1 MSAMKDGKPELSPEE
16 KAELEVAAEVASLVR
31 RVLDGARTFPAG
43 HKTLLGYHAS
53 LHEKLTTAMAG
64 ELDLDELALGVT
76 PLGFKFAGEVLQPA
90 ASIADSFTHALFLD
104 GVHQLV
110 FSKGVTPADLQELVD
125 IWRATLDG
133 KLGDTHTFCTRFWE
147 ADLATVHM
155 MAIETFS
162 EGSSGEGK
170 QKSELQV
177 VVDTLTAGGYG
188 YSGSA
193 SSIAGTSGIYTGS
206 TSRVSR
212 ITRGDLELLRA
223 NGIPELS
230 DQDLSR
236 FDATERAQVEG
247 LSQAELAKLA
257 DDLAVRSTQ
266 QIERA
271 TDALFQS
278 GIRASPEELTSLRR
292 AFALVLGAMVKQGML
307 ERLRDTLMRR
317 VVAAREGDPNEM
329 VARFEVLSQLM
340 GSLLSPVVL
349 EPLVAALDDEAHA
362 PHVLAVLRFLPANA
376 ATVLLS
382 WLGLPERPAARRALS
397 DAIAAHNPSPAELA
411 ERMGWADEETALELI
426 YIALKLGEDAA
437 WPTRKAGIGHLSP
450 AVRKAA
456 VSHLPKEVVVAH
468 KAELVPLLASPDPD
482 VRGPLFAPIMTA
494 REPTAANALATLLR
508 KVKVDDTERRR
519 VIVALGTL
527 GGPEACGALRNELTQ
542 ARDEALKVACI
553 NALGHAGDE
562 KARPMLEEAAG
573 KLLGGG
579 EVKKAAQAAL
589 KRLDFLKKGGRP

>member
-1 MSAMKDGKPELSPEE
+1 MSGEKEALTPEE
-16 KAELEVAAEVASLVR
+16 KAELEAVTEIASMVR

-43 HKTLLGYHAS
+43 HKTLVGYYAS
-53 LHEKLTTAMAG
+53 LHDKLNAMTADDGALG
-64 ELDLDELALGVT
+64 LDEVLVGVT
-76 PLGFKFAGEVLQPA
+76 PLGFKWAGHMLNPA
-90 ASIADSFTHALFLD
+90 ESIADSFTHALFLD

-110 FSKGVTPADLQELVD
+110 FSKGVAREDLEALID

-162 EGSSGEGK
+162 EGGSADGK

-177 VVDTLTAGGYG
+177 VVDTLSAGGSG

-193 SSIAGTSGIYTGS
+193 SSVAGTSGLYTGS

-212 ITRGDLELLRA
+212 ISRTDLELLRA

-236 FDATERAQVEG
+236 FDSTERARVEG
-247 LSQAELAKLA
+247 LRPDELARLA
-257 DDLAVRSTQ
+257 EDLAVRSTQ

-271 TDALFQS
+271 ADALFQS
-278 GIRASPEELTSLRR
+278 GIRASPEELGSLRR

-307 ERLRDTLMRR
+307 ARLRDTLTRR

-340 GSLLSPVVL
+340 GSLLLPVVL
-349 EPLVAALDDEAHA
+349 EPLVAALDSDEHA
-362 PHVLAVLRFLPANA
+362 PHVLAVLRFLPAGA
-376 ATVLLS
+376 ASVMLS
-382 WLGLPERPAARRALS
+382 WLAVPEKPAARRMLS
-397 DAIAAHNPSPAELA
+397 DAIVPHAPSPAELA
-411 ERMGWADEETALELI
+411 ERLAWADEETALELLH
-426 YIALKLGEDAA
+426 IARALGEDAA
-437 WPTRKAGIGHLSP
+437 WPTRKAGIAHLSA
-450 AVRKAA
+450 AVRRAA
-456 VSHLPKEVVVAH
+456 VSQLPKEAVVAH

-482 VRGPLFAPIMTA
+482 VRGPLFAPLMAA
-494 REPTAANALATLLR
+494 REPTAATALATLLR
-508 KVKVDDTERRR
+508 RVRLDDAERRR

-527 GGPEACGALRNELTQ
+527 GGADACGALRTELQQ
-542 ARDEALKVACI
+542 AKDEAVKLACI